1 MEITSMINS
10 SMIPIVRDFKSL
22 CDLEVVT
29 QVSSPS
35 TPSPLASPLV
45 SIASS
50 LTTTSF
56 EYIDLITFL
65 NKSDLE
71 SIFDLCNDTTLV
83 TDPSSSFASS
93 VATSITGSSSS
104 TFSSYH
110 SSSSS
115 SSSASSSSSPSSS
128 SSSSSSSFGTR
139 KFVPDLPVQVI
150 WSIVFGLMILVAMVG
165 NTTVIWIVTGHRK
178 MRTVTNVF
186 LLNLTIADLIM
197 ATFNGVF
204 NFVYMLHSHWPFGQ
218 TYCKIN
224 NFIANVTVASSVFT
238 ITATSIDRYIAVV
251 HPLKPRM
258 TKHRVMLIIIMVWSF
273 AALLSL
279 PNLLYSRLFT
289 IPFQDGG
296 YRVVCIL
303 VWPDGYAGQST
314 SDYLYNLTFLMI
326 TYVIP
331 MISLVITYSLMS
343 RVLWGSK
350 GIGEETDIQRESIRS
365 KQKVARMLIALVIL
379 FAICWLPYHA
389 YFLYSYHYPHI
400 NQSVI
405 IQHIFLFSYWLAMS
419 NSMYNPL
426 IYYWM
431 NKRFRSYFASIF
443 CFLARNRLKKQ
454 SSYNVKT
461 DLSSNGFNQHGAT
474 STGHHYR
481 RATVQTSNH
490 FELHQRNN
498 NNNNNSSDNQT
509 DSPTLL
515 SNCYDNQTRKGGSP
529 PESSTTTTTIKQ
541 STNGYSSQ
549 STQLKASDSSS
560 LPLLLNNN
568 NNMNLIYS
576 GKSLISTDHNYG
588 QGQGND
594 SFNYDNLSVKVNQ
607 QSPITQIVDSNNK
620 INGNSGTSNVTNTT
634 NSAAAHDC
642 NQLLT
647 C

>member
-1 MEITSMINS
+1 MI
-10 SMIPIVRDFKSL
+10 D
-22 CDLEVVT
+22 
-29 QVSSPS
+29 
-35 TPSPLASPLV
+35 
-45 SIASS
+45 
-50 LTTTSF
+50 
-56 EYIDLITFL
+56 FL
-65 NKSDLE
+65 NCSHH
-71 SIFDLCNDTTLV
+71 LV
-83 TDPSSSFASS
+83 LSLIQLVPSSS
-93 VATSITGSSSS
+93 IL
-104 TFSSYH
+104 
-110 SSSSS
+110 
-115 SSSASSSSSPSSS
+115 PSFYGLHDN
-128 SSSSSSSFGTR
+128 FG
-139 KFVPDLPVQVI
+139 
-150 WSIVFGLMILVAMVG
+150 
-165 NTTVIWIVTGHRK
+165 
-178 MRTVTNVF
+178 
-186 LLNLTIADLIM
+186 
-197 ATFNGVF
+197 
-204 NFVYMLHSHWPFGQ
+204 
-218 TYCKIN
+218 
-224 NFIANVTVASSVFT
+224 
-238 ITATSIDRYIAVV
+238 
-251 HPLKPRM
+251 PR
-258 TKHRVMLIIIMVWSF
+258 
-273 AALLSL
+273 
-279 PNLLYSRLFT
+279 
-289 IPFQDGG
+289 
-296 YRVVCIL
+296 
-303 VWPDGYAGQST
+303 
-314 SDYLYNLTFLMI
+314 
-326 TYVIP
+326 
-331 MISLVITYSLMS
+331 
-343 RVLWGSK
+343 
-350 GIGEETDIQRESIRS
+350 
-365 KQKVARMLIALVIL
+365 
-379 FAICWLPYHA
+379 
-389 YFLYSYHYPHI
+389 
-400 NQSVI
+400 
-405 IQHIFLFSYWLAMS
+405 
-419 NSMYNPL
+419 
-426 IYYWM
+426 
-431 NKRFRSYFASIF
+431 RFRSYFASIF

-490 FELHQRNN
+490 FELHQRN